1 MKRILL
7 AASLM
12 LAGSLALAENQLGGI
27 RPDTP
32 LDEESEARQI
42 PNVVNSD
49 VRQVRN
55 YPDQPPV
62 IPHKIDNYQLDLNA
76 NKCLTCHSRTAV
88 EVSQAPMISVTHFM
102 DREGQ
107 TLASVSPRRYFC
119 TQCHV
124 VQHDVEPVVANGFVD
139 VDRVLDFSAAAGD
152 KVRVGAGVTYTLAQ
166 EGADTVIDLGSG
178 QRMVLEGVQL
188 TSLPEGWIVGG

>member
-1 MKRILL
+1 MRRPHRSRVKGATTMKRILL
-7 AASLM
+7 AASLI

-32 LDEESEARQI
+32 LDEESQADQI
-42 PNVVNSD
+42 PNVINSD
-49 VRQVRN
+49 VKQVRN

-62 IPHKIDNYQLDLNA
+62 IPHKIDNYQIDLNA

-88 EVSQAPMISVTHFM
+88 DVSQAPMISVTHFM
-102 DREGQ
+102 DRDGQ

-124 VQHDVEPVVANGFVD
+124 VQHDAKPVVVNDFVD
-139 VDRVLDFSAAAGD
+139 VDRVLDF
-152 KVRVGAGVTYTLAQ
+152 VRGKQG
-166 EGADTVIDLGSG
+166 GG
-178 QRMVLEGVQL
+178 Q
-188 TSLPEGWIVGG
+188 